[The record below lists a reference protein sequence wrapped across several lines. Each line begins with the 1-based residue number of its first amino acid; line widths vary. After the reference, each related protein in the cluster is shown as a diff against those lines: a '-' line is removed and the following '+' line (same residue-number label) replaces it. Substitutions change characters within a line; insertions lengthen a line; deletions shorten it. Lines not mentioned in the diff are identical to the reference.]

1 MGKFDSGKR
10 VMSGTWG
17 EVWLDNEYV
26 AEAYSLS
33 ARITYAKSPIAR
45 CGLMANDHKVT
56 GYSGSGTIGMHKISS
71 RMAVLIGKK
80 IRNGEDV
87 RFTVISKLDDPDAYG
102 QERVRLSGVS
112 FDDLTLANWE
122 ANTSGRVDVPFT
134 FTDYDFLDT
143 VEV

>member
-26 AEAYSLS
+26 AEAYSMT
-33 ARITYAKSPIAR
+33 ARVTYAKSPIAR
-45 CGLMANDHKVT
+45 CGLMASDHKVT
-56 GYSGSGTIGMHKISS
+56 GYSGAGSIGMHKINS
-71 RMAVLIGKK
+71 RMANLMGSK
-80 IRNGEDV
+80 IRNGEDI
-87 RFTVISKLDDPDAYG
+87 RFTIIAKLNDPDAFG
-102 QERVRLSGVS
+102 EERVRLTGVS
-112 FDDLTLANWE
+112 FDDLTLAGWE
-122 ANTSGRVDVPFT
+122 ANTPGRLEAPFT